1 MIYLDNSATTK
12 MYPEV
17 VETFATV
24 ANNFS
29 GNPSSLHR
37 LGEEASILMERS
49 RIQIADLLGMS
60 ASEIVFTS
68 GGTEGDNWVIK
79 GTAIEKMPYGKH
91 IITSTIEHPAVY
103 QSMKQLET
111 LGWEVSYVPVD
122 ENGIIS
128 VKLLEEALREDT
140 VLVSVMAVN
149 NEVGSIQ
156 PLKEIGKILENYPS
170 IHFHVDAVQTLGKI
184 PFNLNDYPRV
194 DMAVFSAHKFHGPKG
209 IGFVYIKKGRVL
221 APLLTGGGQE
231 NNLRSGTENLPA
243 IVAMAK
249 ALRMSLD
256 KLTDA
261 PIQLEKQ
268 HKIIMGFL
276 DNQSTVDVFSS
287 SKGAPHIICFGI
299 SGIKGEV
306 VVHALEKKGI
316 YISTTSAC
324 SSKKQLNSSTL
335 YAMNIPKRKAESAV
349 RISMDVENTSAEIDQ
364 LVDSLQETIVKF
376 KDIR

>member
-1 MIYLDNSATTK
+1 